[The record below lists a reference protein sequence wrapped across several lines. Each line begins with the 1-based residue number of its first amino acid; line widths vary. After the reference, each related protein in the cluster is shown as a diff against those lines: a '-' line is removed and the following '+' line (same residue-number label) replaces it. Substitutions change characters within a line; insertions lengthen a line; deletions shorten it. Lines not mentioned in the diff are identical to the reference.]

1 MRRIYA
7 IFFATIVLFIIFVAA
22 IFLLPEPEGFP
33 ILEYHTVT
41 KNPTPDSE
49 VYNVPPEDFAAQ
61 LDYLK
66 ENGYTT
72 ITLRK
77 FTQVL
82 NGVGKLPDKPII
94 LTFDDGYED
103 NFTEMLPILEEH
115 KMTAVVYV
123 ITNNL
128 GKPGYLTVEQLQEMQ
143 RRNIEI
149 GSHTADHT
157 ALNWQ
162 SDHVKMNQIRG
173 SKKFLEMYGLAVETF
188 SYPNGAYSEK
198 NAELLKQEGYKNA
211 VTGEVGLNNLE
222 SNPYFLNRVHIR
234 NPHFGIGEFKFRLWK
249 AKIFAKFK
257 AVLF

>member
-1 MRRIYA
+1 MRFIRTIFFLAITAIIILATA
-7 IFFATIVLFIIFVAA
+7 IFF
-22 IFLLPEPEGFP
+22 LPEPNGFP

-41 KNPTPDSE
+41 NNPTPDSE
-49 VYNVPPEDFAAQ
+49 VYNVPPEEFSAQ
-61 LDYLK
+61 LDYLQ

-82 NGVGKLPDKPII
+82 NGKGKLPDKPII

-103 NFTEMLPILEEH
+103 NFTEMLPILESH

-123 ITNNL
+123 ITNKL
-128 GKPGYLTVEQLQEMQ
+128 DQPGYLTVEQLQEMQ
-143 RRNIEI
+143 RHNIEI

-188 SYPNGAYSEK
+188 SYPNGAVSEK
-198 NAELLKQEGYKNA
+198 VAELLKQEGYLNA

-222 SNPYFLNRVHIR
+222 TNPYFLKRVHIR
-234 NPHFGIGEFKFRLWK
+234 QPHFGIDEFKFRLWK

>member
-1 MRRIYA
+1 MRRIHA
-7 IFFATIVLFIIFVAA
+7 IFFLATMSLMIFVAA
-22 IFLLPEPEGFP
+22 IFMLPEPKGFP

-49 VYNVPPEDFAAQ
+49 VYNVPPEEFSAQ

-82 NGVGKLPDKPII
+82 NGIGKLPDKPII

-103 NFTEMLPILEEH
+103 NFTEMLPILEAH
-115 KMTAVVYV
+115 NMTAVVYV
-123 ITNNL
+123 ITNKL
-128 GKPGYLTVEQLQEMQ
+128 GQPGYLTVAQLQEMQ
-143 RRNIEI
+143 RHNIEI
-149 GSHTADHT
+149 GSHTADHV

-173 SKKFLEMYGLAVETF
+173 SKNFLSMNGLAVETF
-188 SYPNGAYSEK
+188 SYPNGAVSEK
-198 NAELLKQEGYKNA
+198 VAELLKQEGYLNA
-211 VTGEVGLNNLE
+211 VTGELGLNNLQT
-222 SNPYFLNRVHIR
+222 NPYFLRRVHIR
-234 NPHFGIGEFKFRLWK
+234 QPHFGIAEFKFRLWK
-249 AKIFAKFK
+249 AKIFAKFRS
-257 AVLF
+257 